1 MQLIIL
7 CIMFEAMG
15 CSSLRVVRPL
25 AFEMDVSLGSQLCES
40 GSEDCSPTQ
49 FLVYPPEAFK
59 LFRISVNF
67 VNIPNIVSVTL
78 ILNS

>member
-25 AFEMDVSLGSQLCES
+25 AFEMDVSLGSQLCGS
-40 GSEDCSPTQ
+40 GSEDFVHRLNFWYIHQ
-49 FLVYPPEAFK
+49 K
-59 LFRISVNF
+59 LSNY
-67 VNIPNIVSVTL
+67 L
-78 ILNS
+78 EYQ